1 MGDSGPLEV
10 FDKTENEEIG
20 TVDQPKSDK
29 SDEDIPQDTSNQI
42 NRHKVSTKQT
52 PGRYIHDIYFKTGHF
67 KTGYFKTGYFKTGHF
82 KTGYF

>member
-29 SDEDIPQDTSNQI
+29 SDEDIPQDTSNKI
-42 NRHKVSTKQT
+42 NNSYSVFDGQLKGKEARL
-52 PGRYIHDIYFKTGHF
+52 YLII
-67 KTGYFKTGYFKTGHF
+67 
-82 KTGYF
+82 